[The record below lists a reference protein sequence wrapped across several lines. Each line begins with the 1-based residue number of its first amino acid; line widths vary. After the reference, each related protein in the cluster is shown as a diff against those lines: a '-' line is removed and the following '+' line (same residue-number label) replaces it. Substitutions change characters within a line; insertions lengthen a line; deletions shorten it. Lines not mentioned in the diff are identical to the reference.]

1 VKKSGIL
8 IFVLAAGAFPADPS
22 YADLLNAFQYRNLGP
37 WRTGAW
43 VSSLAVPE
51 SPASAHRHT
60 MFAGARTG
68 GVWRTNN
75 SGTTW
80 EPVTDS
86 VGIASVG
93 AVAVAPSD
101 ANVVWVGTGDN
112 SLTRS
117 AYWGDGVYKSTDGGA
132 TWANMGLR
140 DTQHVSRIVVH
151 PTNPDIVWVAALGH
165 LGTPNQ
171 ERGVFKTTD
180 GGRTWQKQLFVNETS
195 GAVDLVIDYRNS
207 DVLYAAMYDA
217 IRLPWKIM
225 EARPGGGIY
234 KTTDGGAKWEKLANG
249 LPQGN
254 TGRIGLDICRKSPD
268 VIYAVVDNFNPRPGA
283 AQPADTS
290 FAAAASYI
298 GGEVYRSDDA
308 GRTWRRA
315 SAEGVDVSRKAG
327 YSFNQLRVDPNN
339 PERVFVTGSN
349 MIQSND
355 GGKTWTGLGG
365 GGGGRRGGYP
375 FSTTFGDFRS
385 FWIDPQDSDHMVATS
400 DGGVSVSYDGG
411 RTSDHFA
418 NLKLG
423 EFYAVGVDMEQPY
436 RIFGGLQDHES
447 WMGPSN
453 GWSGRIN
460 IDDWVSVG
468 IGDGMYNEPD
478 LNGRW
483 LYNTQEFGTLGRV
496 DLETRT
502 RAIVDPTK
510 PNSPHPFPN
519 VRPLGARGAAADA
532 ILYRFNWIAPVRI
545 SPHDHNTIYYGSQ
558 FLLRS
563 QDRGDHWEAI
573 SPDLTTNN
581 PEKINT
587 QNTSIQHC
595 TIVTIAESPAQ
606 AGVIW
611 VGADDGKVQVTRDAG
626 AHWFDATASVA
637 AAGGPEDAWVSRV
650 FASRFEPGVAYVT
663 KSLRRQDDFRPL
675 VFRTTDFGA
684 TWTRI
689 ASGLPDAAEAT
700 SIVEDTVN
708 PNLLFLGTSAG
719 VFASFDR
726 GAQWNAFRS
735 NMPPAPVTDLL
746 IHPREGDLVVA
757 TYGRGVWVTNIV
769 PLRGVDRALLSNQA
783 ALLPIRSFAE
793 RNEGSFGNYRL
804 LGDRYPATPNEP
816 NAMTIAYY
824 LKDAPAVAT
833 PPSGRGGF
841 DAPQCVADGG
851 DGARPFVTIAD
862 ASGKVICTLM
872 PSSRAGVNQVLWSL
886 NFYSPRSAPEAN
898 GGRGG
903 RGASST
909 PAPPGEYTFTLHSG
923 GENYVQKAR
932 LISRAPVDDSRG
944 RGLPQAVTVNRLTDS
959 QAASVQRHYFV
970 IQLQSP

>member
-1 VKKSGIL
+1 MKKRLLLIL
-8 IFVLAAGAFPADPS
+8 ALAAGAFPAEPS
-22 YADLLNAFQYRNLGP
+22 YIDILNAFQFRNLGP

-51 SPASAHRHT
+51 TPANAHRHT

-68 GVWRTNN
+68 GVWRTSNN
-75 SGTTW
+75 GTTW

-101 ANVVWVGTGDN
+101 AKVVWVGTGDN

-117 AYWGDGVYKSTDGGA
+117 AYWGDGVYKSTDGGS

-140 DTQHVSRIVVH
+140 DTQHIARIAIH

-180 GGRTWQKQLFVNETS
+180 GGRTWQKQLFVNDTS
-195 GAVDLVIDYRNS
+195 GAVDLVIDSRNPN
-207 DVLYAAMYDA
+207 VLYAAMYDA

-225 EARPGGGIY
+225 EARPGGGIF
-234 KTTDGGAKWEKLANG
+234 KTTDGGAKWEKLASG
-249 LPQGN
+249 LPLGN
-254 TGRIGLDICRKSPD
+254 TGRIGLDICRQNPD
-268 VIYAVVDNFNPRPGA
+268 ILYAVIDNFTLRTGA
-283 AQPADTS
+283 AQQQDTS
-290 FAAAASYI
+290 FAAPASYI
-298 GGEVYRSDDA
+298 GGEVYRTDDA
-308 GRTWRRA
+308 GGHWRRV
-315 SAEGVDVSRKAG
+315 SAEGQDVSRKAG
-327 YSFNQLRVDPNN
+327 YSFNQLSVDPNN
-339 PERVFVTGSN
+339 PDRVFITGSN

-355 GGKTWTGLGG
+355 GGKTWAGLGG
-365 GGGGRRGGYP
+365 GGGGAGRGGYP
-375 FSTTFGDFRS
+375 FITTFGDFRS
-385 FWIDPQDSDHMVATS
+385 FWIDPEDSEHMVATS

-423 EFYAVGVDMEQPY
+423 EFYAIGVDMDQPY
-436 RIFGGLQDHES
+436 HIYGGLQGSRKLE
-447 WMGPSN
+447 GPSN
-453 GWSGRIN
+453 GWSGRVN

-478 LNGRW
+478 PAGRW

-502 RAIVDPTK
+502 RTIIDPTK
-510 PNSPHPFPN
+510 PNAPHPFTN
-519 VRPLGARGAAADA
+519 VRPLGGRGAAAGPGSV
-532 ILYRFNWIAPVRI
+532 LYRFNWIAPVRL
-545 SPHDHNTIYYGSQ
+545 SPQDHNTIYYGSQ

-563 QDRGDHWEAI
+563 KDRGDHWEAI

-611 VGADDGKVQVTRDAG
+611 VGSDDGKVQVTRDAG
-626 AHWFDATASVA
+626 AHWSDTTAKVA

-650 FASRFEPGVAYVT
+650 FGSRFEAGTAYVT
-663 KSLRRQDDFRPL
+663 KSRRRQDDFRPL

-684 TWTRI
+684 TWSRI
-689 ASGLPDAAEAT
+689 VNGLPAVAEAT

-726 GAQWNAFRS
+726 GANWAPFRS
-735 NMPPAPVTDLL
+735 NMGPAPVTDLL
-746 IHPREGDLVVA
+746 VHPREGDLVVG

-769 PLRGVDRALLSNQA
+769 PLRGVTTETLSSDA
-783 ALLPIRSFAE
+783 ALLPIRPFAE

-804 LGDRYPATPNEP
+804 LGDRYPTTPNEP

-824 LKDAPAVAT
+824 LKDALANSAPA
-833 PPSGRGGF
+833 PQGGRGGGGRAGF
-841 DAPQCVADGG
+841 GGVPCVADGG
-851 DGARPFVTIAD
+851 DGSRPFVTIAN
-862 ASGKVICTLM
+862 ASGKVVCTLI
-872 PSSRAGVNQVLWSL
+872 PASRAGVNQVLWSL
-886 NFYSPRSAPEAN
+886 NTYATAPASDAAPAGR

-903 RGASST
+903 RGGGG
-909 PAPPGEYTFTLHSG
+909 PAAPAGEYTFTLNAG
-923 GENYVQKAR
+923 GKSYVQKAR
-932 LISRAPVDDSRG
+932 LLSRAPR
-944 RGLPQAVTVNRLTDS
+944 QE
-959 QAASVQRHYFV
+959 Q
-970 IQLQSP
+970 

>member
-1 VKKSGIL
+1 MSKLCVLLFTMGSCA
-8 IFVLAAGAFPADPS
+8 LAADPTLADVLKS
-22 YADLLNAFQYRNLGP
+22 FQFRNLGP

-43 VSSLAVPE
+43 VTSLAVPE
-51 SPASAHRHT
+51 VPVQAHRRT

-68 GVWRTNN
+68 GVWRTTNN
-75 SGTTW
+75 GTTW

-140 DTQHVSRIVVH
+140 DTQHIARIVIH

-180 GGRTWQKQLFVNETS
+180 GGRTWQKQLFVNDTS
-195 GAVDLVIDYRNS
+195 GAVDLVMDRRNPN
-207 DVLYAAMYDA
+207 VLYAAMYDA

-225 EARPGGGIY
+225 EARPGGGIF
-234 KTTDGGAKWEKLANG
+234 KTVDGGAKWEKVANG
-249 LPQGN
+249 LPTGN
-254 TGRIGLDICRKSPD
+254 TGRIGIDICLKDPD
-268 VIYAVVDNFNPRPGA
+268 VIYAVIDNFNLRPGA
-283 AQPADTS
+283 PQQRDTS
-290 FAAAASYI
+290 FAAPASYI
-298 GGEVYRSDDA
+298 GGEVYRTGDA

-315 SAEGVDVSRKAG
+315 SAEGEDVSRKAG

-339 PERVFVTGSN
+339 PDRVFITGSN

-355 GGKTWTGLGG
+355 GGKTWAGLNQGG
-365 GGGGRRGGYP
+365 GRGGYP
-375 FSTTFGDFRS
+375 FITTFGDFRS
-385 FWIDPQDSDHMVATS
+385 FWIDREDSDHMIATS

-423 EFYAVGVDMEQPY
+423 EFYAIGVDMDQPY
-436 RIFGGLQDHES
+436 HIYGGLQDHES
-447 WMGPSN
+447 WRGPSN
-453 GWSGRIN
+453 GWSGRVN

-478 LNGRW
+478 PTGRW

-502 RAIVDPTK
+502 RTIIDPTK
-510 PNSPHPFPN
+510 PNSPHPFTN
-519 VRPLGARGAAADA
+519 VRPLGGRGTTAAPDSV
-532 ILYRFNWIAPVRI
+532 LYRFNWIAPVRI
-545 SPHDHNTIYYGSQ
+545 SPQDSNTIYYGSQ

-563 QDRGDHWEAI
+563 KDRGDHWEVI
-573 SPDLTTNN
+573 SPDLTTND
-581 PEKINT
+581 PDKINT

-606 AGVIW
+606 GGVIW
-611 VGADDGKVQVTRDAG
+611 VGTDDGKVQVTRDAG
-626 AHWFDATASVA
+626 AHWSDTTPKLA
-637 AAGGPEDAWVSRV
+637 AAGAPEDAWVSRV
-650 FASRFEPGVAYVT
+650 FGSRFEAGTAYVT
-663 KSLRRQDDFRPL
+663 KSRRRQDDFRPF
-675 VFRTTDFGA
+675 VFRTTDFGV

-689 ASGLPDAAEAT
+689 TSGLPDAAEAT

-708 PNLLFLGTSAG
+708 PNLLFLGTSSG
-719 VFASFDR
+719 VFASVDR
-726 GAQWNAFRS
+726 GANWVPFQS
-735 NMPPAPVTDLL
+735 NMGPAPVTDLL
-746 IHPREGDLVVA
+746 VHPREGDLVA
-757 TYGRGVWVTNIV
+757 GTYGRGVWVTNIV
-769 PLRGVDRALLSNQA
+769 PLRGINRALLSSDA

-793 RNEGSFGNYRL
+793 RNEGSLGNYRL
-804 LGDRYPATPNEP
+804 LGDRYPTTPNEP

-824 LKDAPAVAT
+824 LKDAPPNSAPAAAA
-833 PPSGRGGF
+833 PAGGRGGGGRVGF
-841 DAPQCVADGG
+841 GGAPCVADGG
-851 DGARPFVTIAD
+851 DGRRPYLTIAD
-862 ASGKVICTLM
+862 ASGKPVCTLI
-872 PSSRAGVNQVLWSL
+872 PPSRAGVNQVAWSL
-886 NFYSPRSAPEAN
+886 NTYAPPAPDSDTAGR

-903 RGASST
+903 RGGGAQSP
-909 PAPPGEYTFTLHSG
+909 PALPGDYTFTLHAG
-923 GENYVQKAR
+923 DKTYVQKAR
-932 LISRAPVDDSRG
+932 LISRAPADVSRG
-944 RGLPQAVTVNRLTDS
+944 RGIN
-959 QAASVQRHYFV
+959 
-970 IQLQSP
+970 

>member
-1 VKKSGIL
+1 MRKQPAL
-8 IFVLAAGAFPADPS
+8 LVLAAAVALAADPTL
-22 YADLLNAFQYRNLGP
+22 ADLLRAFQYRNLGP

-51 SPASAHRHT
+51 TPEKAHRRV

-68 GVWRTNN
+68 GVWRTTN

-117 AYWGDGVYKSTDGGA
+117 AYWGDGVYKSIDGGT
-132 TWANMGLR
+132 TWTNMGLR
-140 DTQHVSRIVVH
+140 DSQHIARIVIH

-171 ERGVFKTTD
+171 ERGVFATTD
-180 GGRTWQKQLFVNETS
+180 GGRTWRKQLFVNDTT
-195 GAVDLVIDYRNS
+195 GAVDLVIDYRNPK
-207 DVLYAAMYDA
+207 VLYSAMYDA

-225 EARPGGGIY
+225 EARPGGGIF
-234 KTTDGGAKWEKLANG
+234 KTTDGGATWEKVANG

-254 TGRIGLDICRKSPD
+254 TGRIGMDICRKNPD
-268 VIYAVVDNFNPRPGA
+268 IIYAVIDNFSLRPGA
-283 AQPADTS
+283 TEQRDTS
-290 FAAAASYI
+290 FAAPASYI
-298 GGEVYRSDDA
+298 GGEVYRTEDA
-308 GRTWRRA
+308 GRSWRRV
-315 SAEGVDVSRKAG
+315 SREGEDVSRKAG

-339 PERVFVTGSN
+339 PERVFITGSN

-355 GGKTWTGLGG
+355 GGKTWAGLTG
-365 GGGGRRGGYP
+365 GGGGRGGYP
-375 FSTTFGDFRS
+375 FITTFGDFRS
-385 FWIDPQDSDHMVATS
+385 FWIDPEDSDHMIATS

-411 RTSDHFA
+411 VTSDHFA

-423 EFYAVGVDMEQPY
+423 EFYAIGVDMEQPY

-453 GWSGRIN
+453 GWSGRVN

-478 LNGRW
+478 PTGRW

-496 DLETRT
+496 DLTTRT
-502 RAIVDPTK
+502 RTIIDPTK
-510 PNSPHPFPN
+510 PNAPHPFTN
-519 VRPLGARGAAADA
+519 VRGLGGRGVSGPDA
-532 ILYRFNWIAPVRI
+532 VLYRFNWIAPVRL
-545 SPHDHNTIYYGSQ
+545 SPHDPNTVYYGSQ

-563 QDRGDHWEAI
+563 KDRGDHWEVI

-581 PEKINT
+581 PDKINT

-595 TIVTIAESPAQ
+595 TIVTISESPAQ
-606 AGVIW
+606 AGIIW
-611 VGADDGKVQVTRDAG
+611 VGTDDGKVQVTRDAG
-626 AHWFDATASVA
+626 GGWSDATAKLA

-650 FASRFEPGVAYVT
+650 YASRFEPGTAYVT
-663 KSLRRQDDFRPL
+663 KSRRRQDDFQPF

-684 TWTRI
+684 NWSRI
-689 ASGLPDAAEAT
+689 TSGLPAVAEAT

-708 PNLLFLGTSAG
+708 RNLLFLGCSAG
-719 VFASFDR
+719 VFVSFDR
-726 GAQWNAFRS
+726 GGNWVSFRS
-735 NMPPAPVTDLL
+735 NMGPAPVTDLL
-746 IHPREGDLVVA
+746 VHPREGDLVA
-757 TYGRGVWVTNIV
+757 GTYGRGVWVTNIV
-769 PLRGVDRALLSNQA
+769 PLRGIGAEMLSSDA

-804 LGDRYPATPNEP
+804 LGDRYPVTPNEP

-824 LKDAPAVAT
+824 LKDGPAQAPAAA
-833 PPSGRGGF
+833 PQGGRSGRGGF
-841 DAPQCVADGG
+841 GFSPCVADGS
-851 DGARPFVTIAD
+851 DGGHPYVNIA
-862 ASGKVICTLM
+862 ASSGKVVCTLV
-872 PSSRAGVNQVLWSL
+872 PASHAGINQVLWPL
-886 NFYSPRSAPEAN
+886 TTYAPQAA
-898 GGRGG
+898 GGRG
-903 RGASST
+903 RGA
-909 PAPPGEYTFTLHSG
+909 PQAPHAAPGEYTFTLTASG
-923 GENYVQKAR
+923 KSYVQKAR
-932 LISRAPVDDSRG
+932 LVSVAPG
-944 RGLPQAVTVNRLTDS
+944 R
-959 QAASVQRHYFV
+959 
-970 IQLQSP
+970 

>member
-1 VKKSGIL
+1 MKKLCTLLAIL
-8 IFVLAAGAFPADPS
+8 VGSALAADPT
-22 YADLLNAFQYRNLGP
+22 YTDILKAFQYRNLGP

-43 VSSLAVPE
+43 VSALAVPE
-51 SPASAHRHT
+51 APAKAHRHT

-75 SGTTW
+75 NGTTW

-86 VGIASVG
+86 VGITSVG
-93 AVAVAPSD
+93 ALAVAPSD

-117 AYWGDGVYKSTDGGA
+117 AYWGDGVYKSTDGGS

-140 DTQHVSRIVVH
+140 DTQHIARIVIH
-151 PTNPDIVWVAALGH
+151 PTNPDVVWVAALGH
-165 LGTPNQ
+165 LGTPSQ

-180 GGRTWQKQLFVNETS
+180 GGRTWQKEVFTNDTS
-195 GAVDLVIDYRNS
+195 GAVDLVIDYRNPNI
-207 DVLYAAMYDA
+207 LYAAMYDA

-225 EARPGGGIY
+225 EARPGGGIF
-234 KTTDGGAKWEKLANG
+234 KTTDGGGKWEKVANG
-249 LPQGN
+249 LPQGD
-254 TGRIGLDICRKSPD
+254 TGRIGLDICRKNPD
-268 VIYAVVDNFNPRPGA
+268 IVYAVVDNFNLRPGA
-283 AQPADTS
+283 APVPDKDTA
-290 FAAAASYI
+290 FAAPSTYI
-298 GGEVYRSDDA
+298 GGEVYRTDDA
-308 GRTWRRA
+308 GRTWRRV
-315 SAEGVDVSRKAG
+315 SAEGEDVSRKAG

-339 PERVFVTGSN
+339 PDRVFITGSN

-355 GGKTWTGLGG
+355 GGKTWAGLGG
-365 GGGGRRGGYP
+365 GGGGGRGGYP
-375 FSTTFGDFRS
+375 FITTFGDFRS
-385 FWIDPQDSDHMVATS
+385 FWIDPEDSDHMVATS

-423 EFYAVGVDMEQPY
+423 EFYAIGVDMDQPY
-436 RIFGGLQDHES
+436 HIYGGLQDHED
-447 WMGPSN
+447 WKGPSN
-453 GWSGRIN
+453 GWSGRVN

-478 LNGRW
+478 PTGRW

-496 DLETRT
+496 DMEARTRT
-502 RAIVDPTK
+502 IIDPTK
-510 PNSPHPFPN
+510 PNVPN
-519 VRPLGARGAAADA
+519 HFTNIRPLGGRGGGAAPDTV
-532 ILYRFNWIAPVRI
+532 LYRFNWIAPVRI
-545 SPHDHNTIYYGSQ
+545 SPVDHNTIYYGSQ

-563 QDRGDHWEAI
+563 KDRGDHWEVI

-595 TIVTIAESPAQ
+595 TIVTIAEAPAQ

-611 VGADDGKVQVTRDAG
+611 VGTDDGKVQVTRDAG
-626 AHWFDATASVA
+626 AHWTDTTAKVA

-650 FASRFEPGVAYVT
+650 FGSRFEAGTAYIT
-663 KSLRRQDDFRPL
+663 KSRRRQDDFKPF

-689 ASGLPDAAEAT
+689 TSGLPDVAEAT

-708 PNLLFLGTSAG
+708 PNLLFLGTSSG
-719 VFASFDR
+719 VFVSFDR
-726 GAQWNAFRS
+726 GAGWVSFKS
-735 NMPPAPVTDLL
+735 NMGPAPVTDLL
-746 IHPREGDLVVA
+746 VHPREGDLVVG
-757 TYGRGVWVTNIV
+757 TYGRGVWITNIV
-769 PLRGVDRALLSNQA
+769 PLRGINSTVLSSDA

-804 LGDRYPATPNEP
+804 LGDRYPTTPNEP

-824 LKDAPAVAT
+824 LKSAPPNAAPAAAT
-833 PPSGRGGF
+833 AQGGRGGGGGRGGF
-841 DAPQCVADGG
+841 GGAPCVADGG
-851 DGARPFVTIAD
+851 DGQRPYVTIAD
-862 ASGKVICTLM
+862 ASGKVVCTLI
-872 PSSRAGVNQVLWSL
+872 PPARAGVNQVLWSL
-886 NFYSPRSAPEAN
+886 NTYAPQPAPDPAAAGR

-903 RGASST
+903 RGAGQ
-909 PAPPGEYTFTLHSG
+909 APPPASAGEYTFTLNAG
-923 GENYVQKAR
+923 GKTYVQKAH
-932 LISRAPVDDSRG
+932 LISRSPADASRG
-944 RGLPQAVTVNRLTDS
+944 GGGDQ
-959 QAASVQRHYFV
+959 
-970 IQLQSP
+970 

>member
-1 VKKSGIL
+1 MKRLAVI
-8 IFVLAAGAFPADPS
+8 LAAVACAVAADPTYTDILKAFP
-22 YADLLNAFQYRNLGP
+22 YRNLGP

-43 VSSLAVPE
+43 VTSLAVPE
-51 SPASAHRHT
+51 TPAKAHRDT

-68 GVWRTNN
+68 GVWRTTNR
-75 SGTTW
+75 GTTW

-86 VGIASVG
+86 AGITSVG

-101 ANVVWVGTGDN
+101 ANVVWAGTGDN

-140 DTQHVSRIVVH
+140 DTQHVARIVIH
-151 PTNPDIVWVAALGH
+151 PTNPNVVWVAALGH

-171 ERGVFKTTD
+171 ERGVFRTTD

-195 GAVDLVIDYRNS
+195 GAVDIAIDYRNP

-225 EARPGGGIY
+225 EARPGGGIF
-234 KTTDGGAKWEKLANG
+234 KTIDGGAKWEKVANG

-254 TGRIGLDICRKSPD
+254 TGRIGLDICRTHPD
-268 VIYAVVDNFNPRPGA
+268 IVYAVIDNFSLRPGA
-283 AQPADTS
+283 AQQRDTA
-290 FAAAASYI
+290 FAAPASFI
-298 GGEVYRSDDA
+298 GGEVYRTDDA
-308 GRTWRRA
+308 GRAWRRV
-315 SAEGVDVSRKAG
+315 SAEGEDVSRKAG

-339 PERVFVTGSN
+339 ADRVFITGSN

-355 GGKTWTGLGG
+355 GGKTWAGLGG
-365 GGGGRRGGYP
+365 GGGGGRGGYP
-375 FSTTFGDFRS
+375 FVSTFGDFRS
-385 FWIDPQDSDHMVATS
+385 LWIDFEDSDHMVATS

-423 EFYAVGVDMEQPY
+423 EFYAIGVDMEQPY

-453 GWSGRIN
+453 GWSGRVN

-478 LNGRW
+478 PTGRW

-496 DLETRT
+496 DLQARTRT
-502 RAIVDPTK
+502 IIDPTK
-510 PNSPHPFPN
+510 PNAPHPFTN
-519 VRPLGARGAAADA
+519 VRPLGGRGAAAGPDSV
-532 ILYRFNWIAPVRI
+532 LYRFNWIAPVRI
-545 SPHDHNTIYYGSQ
+545 SPQDHNTIYYGAQ
-558 FLLRS
+558 FVLRS
-563 QDRGDHWEAI
+563 KDRGDHWEVI

-611 VGADDGKVQVTRDAG
+611 AGTDDGKVQVTRDAG
-626 AHWFDATASVA
+626 THWSDTTAKIA

-650 FASRFEPGVAYVT
+650 YASRFAAGTAYVT
-663 KSLRRQDDFRPL
+663 KSRRRQDDFRPF

-684 TWTRI
+684 SWTRI
-689 ASGLPDAAEAT
+689 GSGLPDVAEAT

-708 PNLLFLGTSAG
+708 SNLLFLGTSTG
-719 VFASFDR
+719 VFVSFDS
-726 GAQWNAFRS
+726 GANWVPFKS
-735 NMPPAPVTDLL
+735 NMGPAPVTDLL
-746 IHPREGDLVVA
+746 VHPREGDLVA
-757 TYGRGVWVTNIV
+757 GTYGRGVWITNIV
-769 PLRGVDRALLSNQA
+769 PLRGVNSGLLSSDA
-783 ALLPIRSFAE
+783 ALLPVRSFAE
-793 RNEGSFGNYRL
+793 RHEGSFGNYRL
-804 LGDRYPATPNEP
+804 LGDRYPVTPNEA
-816 NAMTIAYY
+816 NGMTIAFY
-824 LKDAPAVAT
+824 LKDAPPGTAAV
-833 PPSGRGGF
+833 PQGGRGGGRGGF
-841 DAPQCVADGG
+841 GGVPCVADGG
-851 DGARPFVTIAD
+851 DGRRPYLTIAD
-862 ASGKVICTLM
+862 ASGKTVCTLI
-872 PSSRAGVNQVLWSL
+872 PPSRAGVNQAVWAL
-886 NFYSPRSAPEAN
+886 NTYAPESTA
-898 GGRGG
+898 GGRG
-903 RGASST
+903 RGFGAPGQP
-909 PAPPGEYTFTLHSG
+909 PAAPGEYTFTLNVAG
-923 GENYVQKAR
+923 KTYVQKAR
-932 LISRAPVDDSRG
+932 LISRA
-944 RGLPQAVTVNRLTDS
+944 Q
-959 QAASVQRHYFV
+959 Q
-970 IQLQSP
+970 

>member
-1 VKKSGIL
+1 
-8 IFVLAAGAFPADPS
+8 
-22 YADLLNAFQYRNLGP
+22 
-37 WRTGAW
+37 
-43 VSSLAVPE
+43 
-51 SPASAHRHT
+51 

-68 GVWRTNN
+68 GVWRTTN

-86 VGIASVG
+86 AGIASVG

-101 ANVVWVGTGDN
+101 ANVVWAGTGDN

-117 AYWGDGVYKSTDGGA
+117 AYWGDGVYKSTDGGT

-140 DTQHVSRIVVH
+140 DTQHIARIVIH
-151 PTNPDIVWVAALGH
+151 PANPNIVWVAALGH

-195 GAVDLVIDYRNS
+195 GAVDIAIDYRNPN
-207 DVLYAAMYDA
+207 VLYAAMYDA

-225 EARPGGGIY
+225 EARPGGGIF
-234 KTTDGGAKWEKLANG
+234 KTTDGGAKWEKVANG

-254 TGRIGLDICRKSPD
+254 TGRIGLDICRTNPD
-268 VIYAVVDNFNPRPGA
+268 VVYAVIDNFNLRPGA
-283 AQPADTS
+283 AQQRDTA
-290 FAAAASYI
+290 FAAPASLHRR
-298 GGEVYRSDDA
+298 RSLPHRRRRPRLA
-308 GRTWRRA
+308 PRQRGRRRRQPQGRLLLQPA
-315 SAEGVDVSRKAG
+315 PRRPQQPGPGLHHRFEHDPIQRRRQDVGRP
-327 YSFNQLRVDPNN
+327 R
-339 PERVFVTGSN
+339 RR
-349 MIQSND
+349 
-355 GGKTWTGLGG
+355 W
-365 GGGGRRGGYP
+365 RRGGYP
-375 FSTTFGDFRS
+375 FVSTFGDFRS
-385 FWIDPQDSDHMVATS
+385 LWIDSEDSDHMVATS

-423 EFYAVGVDMEQPY
+423 EFYAIGVDMEQPY

-453 GWSGRIN
+453 GWSGRVN

-478 LNGRW
+478 PTGRW

-496 DLETRT
+496 DLQTRT
-502 RAIVDPTK
+502 RTIIDPTK
-510 PNSPHPFPN
+510 PNSPHPFTN
-519 VRPLGARGAAADA
+519 VRPLGGRGAAAAPDSV
-532 ILYRFNWIAPVRI
+532 LYRFNWIAPVRI
-545 SPHDHNTIYYGSQ
+545 SPQDHNTIYYGAQ

-563 QDRGDHWEAI
+563 KDRGDHWEVI

-611 VGADDGKVQVTRDAG
+611 VGTDDGKVQVTRDAG
-626 AHWFDATASVA
+626 AHWSDTTAKIA

-650 FASRFEPGVAYVT
+650 YASRFAAGTAYVT
-663 KSLRRQDDFRPL
+663 KSRRRQDDFRPF

-689 ASGLPDAAEAT
+689 ASGLPDVAEAT

-708 PNLLFLGTSAG
+708 PNLLFLGTSTG
-719 VFASFDR
+719 VFASFDS
-726 GAQWNAFRS
+726 GANWVSFKS
-735 NMPPAPVTDLL
+735 NMGPAPVTDLL
-746 IHPREGDLVVA
+746 VHPREGDLVVG
-757 TYGRGVWVTNIV
+757 TYGRGVWIANIV
-769 PLRGVDRALLSNQA
+769 PLRGVNTALLSSEA
-783 ALLPIRSFAE
+783 ALLPVRSFAE

-804 LGDRYPATPNEP
+804 LGDRYPVTPNEP
-816 NAMTIAYY
+816 NGMTIAFY
-824 LKDAPAVAT
+824 LKDAPPGAAAA
-833 PPSGRGGF
+833 PQGGRGGGRGGF
-841 DAPQCVADGG
+841 GGVPCVADGG
-851 DGARPFVTIAD
+851 DGRRPYLTIAD
-862 ASGKVICTLM
+862 ASGKIVCTLI
-872 PSSRAGVNQVLWSL
+872 PPSRAGVNQVVWAL
-886 NFYSPRSAPEAN
+886 NTYTPESTA
-898 GGRGG
+898 GGRG
-903 RGASST
+903 RGGVPGQP
-909 PAPPGEYTFTLHSG
+909 PAAPGEYTFTLNVAG
-923 GENYVQKAR
+923 KTYVQKAR
-932 LISRAPVDDSRG
+932 LISRA
-944 RGLPQAVTVNRLTDS
+944 Q
-959 QAASVQRHYFV
+959 Q
-970 IQLQSP
+970 

>member
-1 VKKSGIL
+1 MRLRPVFFLIL
-8 IFVLAAGAFPADPS
+8 TLTAYAFAADPTYS
-22 YADLLNAFQYRNLGP
+22 DILKAFQYRNLGP

-51 SPASAHRHT
+51 TPTKAHRHT

-75 SGTTW
+75 NGTTW

-86 VGIASVG
+86 VGISSVG

-101 ANVVWVGTGDN
+101 ANVVWVGAGDN

-117 AYWGDGVYKSTDGGA
+117 AYWGDGVYKSIDGGT

-140 DTQHVSRIVVH
+140 DTQHIARIVIH

-180 GGRTWQKQLFVNETS
+180 GGRTWQKQLFVNDSS
-195 GAVDLVIDYRNS
+195 GAVDLVIDYRNPN
-207 DVLYAAMYDA
+207 VLYAAMYDA

-225 EARPGGGIY
+225 EARPGGGIF
-234 KTTDGGAKWEKLANG
+234 KTTDGGAKWEKVANG

-254 TGRIGLDICRKSPD
+254 TGRIGLDICRKNPD
-268 VIYAVVDNFNPRPGA
+268 VIYAVIDNFNLRAGA
-283 AQPADTS
+283 AQQGDTS
-290 FAAAASYI
+290 FAAPASYI
-298 GGEVYRSDDA
+298 GGEVYRTDDA
-308 GRTWRRA
+308 GSIWRRV
-315 SAEGVDVSRKAG
+315 SAEGEDVSRKAG

-339 PERVFVTGSN
+339 PDRVFITGSN

-355 GGKTWTGLGG
+355 GGKTWAGLNQGG
-365 GGGGRRGGYP
+365 GGRGGYP
-375 FSTTFGDFRS
+375 FTATFGDYRS
-385 FWIDPQDSDHMVATS
+385 LWIDPEDSDHMVATS

-411 RTSDHFA
+411 RTCDHFA

-423 EFYAVGVDMEQPY
+423 EFYAIGVDMDQPY
-436 RIFGGLQDHES
+436 HIYGGLQDHES
-447 WMGPSN
+447 WKGPSN
-453 GWSGRIN
+453 GWSGRVN

-478 LNGRW
+478 PTGRW

-496 DLETRT
+496 DMETRT
-502 RAIVDPTK
+502 RTIIDPTK
-510 PNSPHPFPN
+510 PNSPHPFTN
-519 VRPLGARGAAADA
+519 IRPLGGRGAAAAPDS

-545 SPHDHNTIYYGSQ
+545 SPQDHNTLYYGSQ

-563 QDRGDHWEAI
+563 QDRGDHWEVI

-581 PEKINT
+581 PDRINT

-595 TIVTIAESPAQ
+595 TIVTIAEFPAQ

-611 VGADDGKVQVTRDAG
+611 VGTDDGKVQVTRDTG
-626 AHWFDATASVA
+626 AHWTDTTAKVA
-637 AAGGPEDAWVSRV
+637 AAGGPPDAWVSRV
-650 FASRFEPGVAYVT
+650 FGSRFEGATAYVT
-663 KSLRRQDDFRPL
+663 KSRRRQDDFKPF

-689 ASGLPDAAEAT
+689 TNGLPDVAEAT

-708 PNLLFLGTSAG
+708 PNLLFLGTSSG
-719 VFASFDR
+719 VFVSFDR
-726 GAQWNAFRS
+726 GANWVSFKS
-735 NMPPAPVTDLL
+735 NMGSAPVTDLL
-746 IHPREGDLVVA
+746 VHPREGDLVVG
-757 TYGRGVWVTNIV
+757 TYGRGVWVANIV
-769 PLRGVDRALLSNQA
+769 PLRGIGNTVLSSEA

-793 RNEGSFGNYRL
+793 RHEGSFGNYRL
-804 LGDRYPATPNEP
+804 LGDRYPTTPNEP

-824 LKDAPAVAT
+824 LKEAPPNAAPALAA
-833 PPSGRGGF
+833 PQPGRGGGGGRGGF
-841 DAPQCVADGG
+841 GGPPFVADGG
-851 DGARPFVTIAD
+851 DGRRPYITIAD
-862 ASGKVICTLM
+862 AFGKMVCTLI
-872 PSSRAGVNQVLWSL
+872 PPSRAGVNQVLWSL
-886 NFYSPRSAPEAN
+886 NTYAPQTAQDPAAAGR

-903 RGASST
+903 RGAGA
-909 PAPPGEYTFTLHSG
+909 PAPPPALPGDYTFTLHVG
-923 GENYVQKAR
+923 GKAYVEKAR
-932 LISRAPVDDSRG
+932 LVSRAPADTSRG
-944 RGLPQAVTVNRLTDS
+944 RGAPDIVNDR
-959 QAASVQRHYFV
+959 
-970 IQLQSP
+970 

>member
-1 VKKSGIL
+1 MKKLYVLIL
-8 IFVLAAGAFPADPS
+8 AMAACAFPADPT
-22 YADLLNAFQYRNLGP
+22 YTDILNTFQYRNLGP

-43 VSSLAVPE
+43 VTSVAVPE
-51 SPASAHRHT
+51 TPASAHRRT
-60 MFAGARTG
+60 MFAGSRNG
-68 GVWRTNN
+68 GVWRTTN

-86 VGIASVG
+86 VGITSVG
-93 AVAVAPSD
+93 AVAVAPSE

-132 TWANMGLR
+132 TWSNMGLR
-140 DTQHVSRIVVH
+140 DTQHISRIVIH
-151 PTNPDIVWVAALGH
+151 PTNPNIVWVAALGH

-171 ERGVFKTTD
+171 ERGVFKTSD
-180 GGRTWQKQLFVNETS
+180 GGRTWQKELFVNDTS
-195 GAVDLVIDYRNS
+195 GAVDLVIDFRNPN
-207 DVLYAAMYDA
+207 VLYAAMYDT

-225 EARPGGGIY
+225 EARPGGGIF
-234 KTTDGGAKWEKLANG
+234 KTTDGGAKWEKVASG

-254 TGRIGLDICRKSPD
+254 TGRIGIDICRKTPD
-268 VIYAVVDNFNPRPGA
+268 TIYAVIDNFNLRPGA
-283 AQPADTS
+283 AQQTDTS
-290 FAAAASYI
+290 FASPASYI
-298 GGEVYRSDDA
+298 GGEVYRSDD
-308 GRTWRRA
+308 GGGHWRRA
-315 SAEGVDVSRKAG
+315 SAEGQDVSRKAG

-339 PERVFVTGSN
+339 PERVFITGSN
-349 MIQSND
+349 MIESDD
-355 GGKTWTGLGG
+355 GGKTWAGLGG
-365 GGGGRRGGYP
+365 GGGGGGRGGYP
-375 FSTTFGDFRS
+375 FITTFGDFRS
-385 FWIDPQDSDHMVATS
+385 FWIDPEDSSHMVATS

-423 EFYAVGVDMEQPY
+423 EFYAIGVDMEQPY
-436 RIFGGLQDHES
+436 HIFGGLQDHES
-447 WMGPSN
+447 WEGPSN

-478 LNGRW
+478 PTGRW

-502 RAIVDPTK
+502 RTIIDPTK
-510 PNSPHPFPN
+510 PNAPHPFTN
-519 VRPLGARGAAADA
+519 VRPLGGRGANAGTDSV
-532 ILYRFNWIAPVRI
+532 LYRFNWIAPVRI
-545 SPHDHNTIYYGSQ
+545 SPQDHNTIYYGAQ

-563 QDRGDHWEAI
+563 KDRGDHWDVI

-595 TIVTIAESPAQ
+595 TIVTIAEAPAQ

-611 VGADDGKVQVTRDAG
+611 VGTDDGKVQVTRDAG
-626 AHWFDATASVA
+626 AHWSDTTAKVA

-650 FASRFEPGVAYVT
+650 FGSRFEPGTAYIT
-663 KSLRRQDDFRPL
+663 KSRRRQDDFRPF

-684 TWTRI
+684 TWTKI
-689 ASGLPDAAEAT
+689 GNGLPPSAEAT

-719 VFASFDR
+719 VFVSFYR
-726 GAQWNAFRS
+726 SANWVSFQS
-735 NMPPAPVTDLL
+735 NMAPATVTDLL
-746 IHPREGDLVVA
+746 VHPREGDLVVG

-769 PLRGVDRALLSNQA
+769 PLRGVNPALLSSDA

-804 LGDRYPATPNEP
+804 LGDRYPVTPNEP
-816 NAMTIAYY
+816 NAMTIAYF
-824 LKDAPAVAT
+824 LKDGPAGNAAAPQA
-833 PPSGRGGF
+833 GRGGGARGGF
-841 DAPQCVADGG
+841 GGAPCVADGG
-851 DGARPFVTIAD
+851 DGSRPYITIAD
-862 ASGKVICTLM
+862 AAGKTVCTLI
-872 PSSRAGVNQVLWSL
+872 PQSHGGVNQALWNL
-886 NFYSPRSAPEAN
+886 TTYAAQPALDSAPA
-898 GGRGG
+898 GRAGRGG
-903 RGASST
+903 RGGAQAP
-909 PAPPGEYTFTLHSG
+909 PAVPGEYTFTLIAG
-923 GENYVQKAR
+923 GKSYAQKAR
-932 LISRAPVDDSRG
+932 LLSRAPR
-944 RGLPQAVTVNRLTDS
+944 QE
-959 QAASVQRHYFV
+959 Q
-970 IQLQSP
+970 